1 MTHLVHICRCERH
14 VDLIPAV
21 PFDQNSETLHDDVL
35 RRPPSDH
42 DVVQDERD
50 GYFFVVHQDLHALE
64 ELYGCAVNDD
74 RDSSGTRDTLP
85 HAAFH
90 ILADD
95 GERVIHKILYEG
107 KKKTT
112 GYKYFRNERLI
123 HDENKRHLTRII

>member
-1 MTHLVHICRCERH
+1 MHVCRCERH
-14 VDLIPAV
+14 VDLIPAI

-50 GYFFVVHQDLHALE
+50 CYFFVVHQDLHALE
-64 ELYGCAVNDD
+64 ELYGRAVHDD

-95 GERVIHKILYEG
+95 GERVIHEILYEG
-107 KKKTT
+107 KKREKEVKKGKNGTCE
-112 GYKYFRNERLI
+112 KKDNRL
-123 HDENKRHLTRII
+123 